1 MDMHFPTDL
10 MVYVGYSRD
19 YALAPATAASVYDI
33 PVISAM
39 SIALPEF
46 KWTMAAVDRLDERFS
61 DVDIS
66 EDGLKVMVAGSD
78 SPNRNFLIIWVLNAA
93 DGAILSQRIAKL
105 AGSPIVSNRLFK
117 QAIVASGSSTVYIL
131 VKTRIDDSN
140 QYLAA
145 IDYLT
150 TPGATS
156 VIWTLKTTVASPTT
170 SASSL

>member
-10 MVYVGYSRD
+10 MVFVGYSRD

-33 PVISAM
+33 PVVSAM
-39 SIALPEF
+39 SIALPVF

-78 SPNRNFLIIWVLNAA
+78 SANRDFLIIWVLKAA
-93 DGAILSQRIAKL
+93 DGGIISQRIVKL
-105 AGSPIVSNRLFK
+105 AGSPILSNRLFK
-117 QAIVASGSSTVYIL
+117 QAIVASGSSIVYIL
-131 VKTRIDDSN
+131 LKTRIDDSN

-145 IDYLT
+145 IDYLS
-150 TPGATS
+150 TPGAAS
-156 VIWTLKTTVASPTT
+156 VLWTLKTTVASPTT
-170 SASSL
+170 